1 MFVLFVNFRLSV
13 TAANHH
19 WQLPGLA
26 TLTLG
31 GEGACTDA
39 NPRVILTGPMFYMK
53 QDYSGISLVGI
64 FLEGGAH
71 QPPLVA

>member
-1 MFVLFVNFRLSV
+1 VFDLSVNFRLSV

-19 WQLPGLA
+19 WRLPGLA
-26 TLTLG
+26 SLTLG
-31 GEGACTDA
+31 GGACTDA

-53 QDYSGISLVGI
+53 QDYSEISLVGV

>member
-1 MFVLFVNFRLSV
+1 MFVLSVNFRHSV

-19 WQLPGLA
+19 WWLLGLA

-31 GEGACTDA
+31 AGASTDT

-53 QDYSGISLVGI
+53 QDYSGIGLVGV